1 MKTILLLTTLFFLSS
16 CGVQQFAVNTTVE
29 PFSNGGRV
37 FGEMTQ
43 GSEFKK
49 RRDFFIIGIAVNS
62 SDTKKMAESLKA
74 TSYTIETKAN
84 LFTALTYV
92 FTFGIVN
99 YQIVKVIKRAN

>member
-1 MKTILLLTTLFFLSS
+1 MKTILLLAILFFISS

-29 PFSNGGRV
+29 PFSSGGRV
-37 FGEMTQ
+37 FGEITQ

-49 RRDFFIIGIAVNS
+49 RRDFFIIGISINS

-74 TSYTIETKAN
+74 TSYTIETKTN

-92 FTFGIVN
+92 FTFGIIN
-99 YQIVKVIKRAN
+99 YQVVKVIKRPN